1 MKYNDKKKVMK
12 VIAIVVG
19 IAMLLSTLAATIML
33 MI

>member
-19 IAMLLSTLAATIML
+19 ITMLVSTVATTMVL
-33 MI
+33 MY